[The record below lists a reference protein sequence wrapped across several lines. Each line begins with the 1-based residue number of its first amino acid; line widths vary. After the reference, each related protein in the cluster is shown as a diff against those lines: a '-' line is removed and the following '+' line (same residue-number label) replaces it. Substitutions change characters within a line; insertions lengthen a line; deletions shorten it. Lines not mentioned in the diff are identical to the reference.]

1 MLYSLSPLYSP
12 TSFALSPLLS
22 LHAMATNSNQ
32 ALLSALFLALI
43 FLNFPAAIRP
53 DNARPY
59 LSYPPPT
66 GPGNTPTTPAATTPP
81 PPPPAGYNPTI
92 TTPTG
97 LLPCSHFP
105 SFRAHPPPDPK
116 LPHLPPYD
124 KMPIECQSSAT
135 TLGRP
140 IWVMMAMANLLL
152 FIFLFSSY
160 V

>member
-1 MLYSLSPLYSP
+1 
-12 TSFALSPLLS
+12 
-22 LHAMATNSNQ
+22 MATNSNQ

-53 DNARPY
+53 DNACPY

-66 GPGNTPTTPAATTPP
+66 GPGNTRTTPAATTTPP
-81 PPPPAGYNPTI
+81 PPSQIEPYPPPAGYNPTI

-97 LLPCSHFP
+97 ILPCPDIP
-105 SFRAHPPPDPK
+105 SFGAHPPSYPK
-116 LPHLPPYD
+116 WPHLPPYIFRV
-124 KMPIECQSSAT
+124 PLEGQSSAT